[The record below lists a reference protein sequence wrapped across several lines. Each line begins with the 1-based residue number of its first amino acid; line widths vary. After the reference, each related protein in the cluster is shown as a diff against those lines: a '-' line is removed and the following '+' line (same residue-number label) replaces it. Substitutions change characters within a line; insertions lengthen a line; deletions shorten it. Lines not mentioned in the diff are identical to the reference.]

1 MGMKGKERRLKK
13 LCLVVLLLSLF
24 CLPVHADVGPKPSV
38 VVDLEGL
45 EGRACWGTLLTPQK
59 STGPYGASDSP
70 RTPDSGEP
78 GEQEAWER
86 FFRLG
91 EESGED
97 LYFLNYVDDCS
108 DGRFSWTYYPPSE
121 FQLALWFP
129 DTRTLLVSERES
141 RYAFDSYFA
150 LSLEGLAL
158 TEGEQTGLPMARS
171 YPYGGEL
178 LALLGRVALT
188 VGLEVMAALAFGL
201 RRGRQLK
208 VILAAN
214 LVTQGLLNLGLNLYI
229 YFCGELVGMPAIFM
243 TPVFLLAELLV
254 VAVELIL
261 YRRLLAGREG
271 VSRGRVTAYT
281 WAANLLS
288 LIVGYILSFLVPF
301 MF

>member
-1 MGMKGKERRLKK
+1 MGVKRKERRLKK
-13 LCLVVLLLSLF
+13 LCLVFLLLSLF

-38 VVDLEGL
+38 TITLEGV
-45 EGRACWGTLLTPQK
+45 EGRECWGTLLTPQR
-59 STGPYGASDSP
+59 STGPYSAASA
-70 RTPDSGEP
+70 PDIPEEAEP
-78 GEQEAWER
+78 GEREAWEQ

-91 EESGED
+91 EESREG

-121 FQLALWFP
+121 FQLVLWFP

-141 RYAFDSYFA
+141 RYAFDSYFTF
-150 LSLEGLAL
+150 SLKEIILA
-158 TEGEQTGLPMARS
+158 EGEQTGLPMARS

-188 VGLEVMAALAFGL
+188 VGIELLIAWEVGF
-201 RRGRQLK
+201 RSRWQRK
-208 VILAAN
+208 IILTAN
-214 LVTQGLLNLGLNLYI
+214 LVTQGLLNLGLNLYT
-229 YFCGELVGMPAIFM
+229 YFCGDLVGMPAIFM
-243 TPVFLLAELLV
+243 TPVYVLAELLV

-271 VSRGRVTAYT
+271 MSRDRVTAYT

-288 LIVGYILSFLVPF
+288 LIVGYLLSFLLPG